1 MSSADYLNDI
11 NKYKALKSKLN
22 KIVQNL
28 KYSIGY
34 VNTLGNTL
42 RNSYSIDDDD
52 TPVETRTIALRT
64 SMSDTYTTLIKKV
77 IPAIDDAIAS
87 SKKKYEQAL
96 SAERAAEA
104 RKKAAAAKSSSSKKS
119 YEQRV
124 KERIA
129 KIPTSVPTDVRQ
141 KLIEQIKREEKE
153 K

>member
-11 NKYKALKSKLN
+11 NKYKTLKTKLN

-34 VNTLGNTL
+34 VNSLGNSL
-42 RNSYSIDDDD
+42 RSSYSINDDD

-96 SAERAAEA
+96 REERAAEA

-141 KLIEQIKREEKE
+141 KLIEQIKREEKG

>member
-64 SMSDTYTTLIKKV
+64 SMSDTYTTLTKKV

-96 SAERAAEA
+96 SAERAAA
-104 RKKAAAAKSSSSKKS
+104 AAKKKAAAKSSSSKKS
-119 YEQRV
+119 YDQRV
-124 KERIA
+124 KERVD
-129 KIPTSVPTDVRQ
+129 KIPASIPSAERQ
-141 KLIEQIKREEKE
+141 KLIDQIKLEERNK
-153 K
+153 